1 MLERLDRYCF
11 LHGIFR
17 TTELGAGKDGTVYA
31 TNRGTAIKV
40 HARAESYTRER
51 DIYLRLRDRRIR
63 KAWIFNIPRLKG
75 FDDECLV
82 LEMSI
87 VTPPYLLDF
96 ASAYLEQRPD
106 FPEEVEEEWQ
116 RNIQES
122 FGEKFGEV
130 MAALEALERD
140 AGVILLDIHPHNVKF
155 D

>member
-1 MLERLDRYCF
+1 MLERLDQYCF

-31 TNRGTAIKV
+31 TSRGTAIKV
-40 HARAESYTRER
+40 HARVESYSRER
-51 DIYLRLRDRRIR
+51 DIYFRLRERRVR
-63 KAWIFNIPRLKG
+63 KAWMFHVPRLIDH
-75 FDDECLV
+75 DDEGLV

-96 ASAYLEQRPD
+96 ASAYLDVRPD
-106 FPEEVEEEWQ
+106 FPQEVEEEWQ

-122 FGEKFGEV
+122 FGDNFADV

-155 D
+155 Q

>member
-17 TTELGAGKDGTVYA
+17 TIELGAGKDGTVYG
-31 TNRGTAIKV
+31 TSRGTAVKV
-40 HARAESYTRER
+40 HARIESYTRER
-51 DIYLRLRDRRIR
+51 DIYLRLRDRRVR
-63 KAWIFNIPRLKG
+63 KVWMFNIPRLRDY
-75 FDDECLV
+75 DDDGLV

-96 ASAYLEQRPD
+96 ASAFLDVRPD
-106 FPEEVEEEWQ
+106 FSQEVEQEWQ

-122 FGEKFGEV
+122 FGDRFGEV

-155 D
+155 E

>member
-1 MLERLDRYCF
+1 MLEQLDRYCF

-31 TNRGTAIKV
+31 TSRGTAVKV
-40 HARAESYTRER
+40 HARIESYTRER
-51 DIYLRLRDRRIR
+51 DIYLRLRSRRFR
-63 KAWIFNIPRLKG
+63 KAWMFNVPRLKSY
-75 FDDECLV
+75 DDEGLV

-96 ASAYLEQRPD
+96 ASAYLDKRPD
-106 FPEEVEEEWQ
+106 FPQEIEEEWQ

-122 FGEKFGEV
+122 FGDKFPDV
-130 MAALEALERD
+130 MAALEAMERD

-155 D
+155 E

>member
-1 MLERLDRYCF
+1 M
-11 LHGIFR
+11 
-17 TTELGAGKDGTVYA
+17 
-31 TNRGTAIKV
+31 
-40 HARAESYTRER
+40 
-51 DIYLRLRDRRIR
+51 
-63 KAWIFNIPRLKG
+63 
-75 FDDECLV
+75 
-82 LEMSI
+82 
-87 VTPPYLLDF
+87 TPPYLLDF

-155 D
+155 E